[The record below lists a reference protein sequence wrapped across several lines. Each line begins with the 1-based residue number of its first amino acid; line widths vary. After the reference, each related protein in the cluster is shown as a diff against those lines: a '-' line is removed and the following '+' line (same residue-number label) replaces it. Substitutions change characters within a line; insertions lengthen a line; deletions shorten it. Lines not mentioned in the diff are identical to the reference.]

1 MIETFERKMV
11 FGHTVLEVYTSSHP
25 FLTETFFKNL
35 FLFPFNISSF
45 VVSEIS
51 SIASLGDW
59 GSLKLLAYLKVISQ
73 SGRPLRSKSHKAISA
88 IPSYQLWLASQK
100 KIQPLQDLLA
110 KGPVNHRAARHARL
124 QWCPWEVFVAGISM
138 FASDIHM

>member
-1 MIETFERKMV
+1 MQKPNLNMHDRNIRKENG

-25 FLTETFFKNL
+25 FLTETFFKN
-35 FLFPFNISSF
+35 FFFPFNISSF

-100 KIQPLQDLLA
+100 KS
-110 KGPVNHRAARHARL
+110 NHSKT
-124 QWCPWEVFVAGISM
+124 F
-138 FASDIHM
+138 